1 MKTFKQFLEQTQLPS
16 NYTDYKA
23 PAVQAAH
30 ARGMQSASKM
40 RQMGMNAKAIDPKD
54 EAQAN
59 LDAVKSGSGVV
70 KPLSGTTIRSGVGK
84 GFKVGGGSSGVTI
97 EQVKTGET
105 TFNDGTIESEFTY
118 PNGNKV
124 KVRQTKAERE
134 RDARI
139 NQERQPKPG
148 QDTLW

>member
-1 MKTFKQFLEQTQLPS
+1 MKTFQQF
-16 NYTDYKA
+16 
-23 PAVQAAH
+23 V
-30 ARGMQSASKM
+30 
-40 RQMGMNAKAIDPKD
+40 
-54 EAQAN
+54 
-59 LDAVKSGSGVV
+59 
-70 KPLSGTTIRSGVGK
+70 
-84 GFKVGGGSSGVTI
+84 

-105 TFNDGTIESEFTY
+105 TLPDGTIESEFTY

>member
-105 TFNDGTIESEFTY
+105 TLPDGTIESEFTY
-118 PNGNKV
+118 SNGRKV
-124 KVRQTKAERE
+124 KVRQTKAERQE
-134 RDARI
+134 AERI

>member
-59 LDAVKSGSGVV
+59 LDNVKSGSGVV

-84 GFKVGGGSSGVTI
+84 GFKVGGGRSGVTI